1 MSPFFLST
9 LAKIVY
15 FYPNIPTLVCLAKRE
30 GKISK
35 NVTNIHFIIV
45 YISSPHCP
53 AVYTAVTLLKN
64 DWLKCKF
71 EYHPTTSKSTYQKK
85 KKCNSTINDNVE
97 IQLVL
102 IVQDLV
108 RGKGLPTQIL
118 FLCTLREFDNEF
130 LEAFSLHTNGG
141 IREKSQR
148 LKNVMQESR
157 VPTFCD
163 LQNELKL
170 CDLSHWTSPSIFIA
184 RFDIVHPISIVNS
197 DKCSNDQIFKCSNF

>member
-1 MSPFFLST
+1 MNIWFHSYFCISLHYVVENLQLHISKPIFFKAILIICLSFLST

-15 FYPNIPTLVCLAKRE
+15 FYPNIPTLVSLAKGE

-35 NVTNIHFIIV
+35 KVTNIHFIIV

-71 EYHPTTSKSTYQKK
+71 KYHPTTSKSTYQKK

-102 IVQDLV
+102 MVQDLV
-108 RGKGLPTQIL
+108 RGKRLPTQIL

-130 LEAFSLHTNGG
+130 FAY
-141 IREKSQR
+141 
-148 LKNVMQESR
+148 
-157 VPTFCD
+157 
-163 LQNELKL
+163 
-170 CDLSHWTSPSIFIA
+170 
-184 RFDIVHPISIVNS
+184 
-197 DKCSNDQIFKCSNF
+197 